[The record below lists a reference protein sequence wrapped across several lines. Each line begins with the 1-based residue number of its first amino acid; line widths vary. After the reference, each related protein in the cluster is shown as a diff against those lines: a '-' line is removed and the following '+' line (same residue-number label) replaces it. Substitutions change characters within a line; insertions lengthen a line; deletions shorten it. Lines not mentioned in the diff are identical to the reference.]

1 MRFDPPLIAATLIRR
16 YHRFLADVRLASGAV
31 VTVHCPNPGR
41 MAGCCT
47 PGSPVRFADSG
58 NPKRKLRFTWE
69 LVHTGITWVG
79 VNTLRANAIVC
90 EALAAGV
97 IIELAGYPEVRPE
110 VRYGAHSRVD
120 FLLTRGSSRCYV
132 EVKNVT
138 LATAGCAMFPDA
150 VTGRGLTHLHEL
162 AKRVAAG
169 DRAVMVYLVNRDDCD
184 RFAPAAHIDPAYAAG
199 LAEAVAAGVEV
210 VVYAARVRPARITVA
225 RRIRHVRVE

>member
-79 VNTLRANAIVC
+79 VNTLHI
-90 EALAAGV
+90 AGV
-97 IIELAGYPEVRPE
+97 RSCLTIYSWG
-110 VRYGAHSRVD
+110 HSWGQVLPYD
-120 FLLTRGSSRCYV
+120 
-132 EVKNVT
+132 T
-138 LATAGCAMFPDA
+138 LHPVG
-150 VTGRGLTHLHEL
+150 GGW
-162 AKRVAAG
+162 
-169 DRAVMVYLVNRDDCD
+169 
-184 RFAPAAHIDPAYAAG
+184 
-199 LAEAVAAGVEV
+199 
-210 VVYAARVRPARITVA
+210 
-225 RRIRHVRVE
+225 